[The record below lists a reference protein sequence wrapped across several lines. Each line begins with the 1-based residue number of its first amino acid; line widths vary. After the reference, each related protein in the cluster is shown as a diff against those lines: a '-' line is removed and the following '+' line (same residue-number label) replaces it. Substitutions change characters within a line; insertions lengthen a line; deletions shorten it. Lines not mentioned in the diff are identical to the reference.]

1 MKSYSRTI
9 NNKYITRSQA
19 LSSLVINTPYKVDSY
34 TTSPRIAKLLT
45 FPFGVRIDSFSLIK
59 LAFKGVYSMSL
70 LMLISSLCLI
80 GVYLPVQGQN
90 NELFSAAKSLTNQ
103 KLALLAKLN
112 ETTTYNK
119 LFSNANSLSLKDSEE
134 TIHLRKNQ
142 YTYKSNKSIA
152 FKKYPSIEF
161 SGF

>member
-1 MKSYSRTI
+1 MKSYSSQ
-9 NNKYITRSQA
+9 YITRNQA

-45 FPFGVRIDSFSLIK
+45 FPFGVRIDSYSLIK
-59 LAFKGVYSMSL
+59 LIFKGVYSMSL

-80 GVYLPVQGQN
+80 GVYLPVQSHN

-103 KLALLAKLN
+103 KLVLLAKLN

-119 LFSNANSLSLKDSEE
+119 LFSNANALSLKDSEE

-142 YTYKSNKSIA
+142 YTYKLNKSIA

>member
-1 MKSYSRTI
+1 MESYSRTI
-9 NNKYITRSQA
+9 HNDYMRRNRA

-45 FPFGVRIDSFSLIK
+45 FPFGLRIDSYSLVR
-59 LAFKGVYSMSL
+59 LAFKGMLSMSL
-70 LMLISSLCLI
+70 LMLVTSMCLV
-80 GVYLPVQGQN
+80 GVYLPVQNQN
-90 NELFSAAKSLTNQ
+90 NELFSAAKSLTNE
-103 KLALLAKLN
+103 KLVLLANLN

-119 LFSNANSLSLKDSEE
+119 LFSNANSLSLKDSDEI
-134 TIHLRKNQ
+134 IHIRKNQ
-142 YTYKSNKSIA
+142 YAYKPNKTVV

>member
-9 NNKYITRSQA
+9 NNEYMTRNQA
-19 LSSLVINTPYKVDSY
+19 LSSLVINTPYKIDSY

-45 FPFGVRIDSFSLIK
+45 FPFGLRIDSYSLMK
-59 LAFKGVYSMSL
+59 LAFKGIYSMSL
-70 LMLISSLCLI
+70 LMLISSLCII
-80 GVYLPVQGQN
+80 GVYLPVQNQN

-103 KLALLAKLN
+103 KLVLVAKLN

-134 TIHLRKNQ
+134 TIHIRKNQ
-142 YTYKSNKSIA
+142 YSYKPNKSLA